1 MPSYF
6 VSLCNGHG
14 LDPDDGGGTFSG
26 LAAAL
31 EEAEA
36 IARDVARLLIAQ
48 NRPLTGVVE
57 VRDDEGTLVFSFP
70 VAQALPPRNN

>member
-1 MPSYF
+1 MSPYF
-6 VSLCNGHG
+6 VIVCSGDG
-14 LDPDDGGGTFSG
+14 LDPDDGSGEFSG

-36 IARDVARLLIAQ
+36 IARDVARHLIAQ

-57 VRDDEGTLVFSFP
+57 VRDEEGALVFSFP
-70 VAQALPPRNN
+70 IAQALPPRNN

>member
-1 MPSYF
+1 MSPYF
-6 VSLCNGHG
+6 VSLCNGHA
-14 LDPDDGGGTFSG
+14 LDPDDGSGEFSG

-57 VRDDEGTLVFSFP
+57 VRNEDGALIFSFP
-70 VAQALPPRNN
+70 IAQALPPRAN